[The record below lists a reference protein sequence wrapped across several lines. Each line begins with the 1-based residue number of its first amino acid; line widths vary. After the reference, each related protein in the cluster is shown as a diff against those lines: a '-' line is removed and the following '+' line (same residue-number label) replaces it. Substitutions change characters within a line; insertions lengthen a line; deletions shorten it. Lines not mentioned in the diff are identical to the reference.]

1 MESVITVPKETLGQT
16 SFATH
21 EVLSDWLELERRQR
35 NLQKA
40 LSLGNLFRH
49 KVTITYQLYDG
60 IPQRVVTTVWA
71 VTERYVTL
79 KGGRVIPLHAIREVE
94 L

>member
-1 MESVITVPKETLGQT
+1 MESVITVPKEIIGQT
-16 SFATH
+16 SFAVE
-21 EVLSDWLELERRQR
+21 EVLNDRFAIERRKWSLQR
-35 NLQKA
+35 A

-60 IPQRVVTTVWA
+60 IPQRVATTVWA

-79 KGGRVIPLHAIREVE
+79 KGGRVIPVHAITKVE

>member
-1 MESVITVPKETLGQT
+1 MESVITVPKEIIGQT
-16 SFATH
+16 SFANK
-21 EVLSDWLELERRQR
+21 EVLSDWPEVERRRR
-35 NLQKA
+35 NLEKA

-49 KVTITYQLYDG
+49 KVTITYQLYNG

-79 KGGRVIPLHAIREVE
+79 KGGRLIPLHAIREVE

>member
-1 MESVITVPKETLGQT
+1 MESVITVPKEIIGQT
-16 SFATH
+16 SFAVE
-21 EVLSDWLELERRQR
+21 EVLNDRFAIERRKW
-35 NLQKA
+35 NLQRA

-60 IPQRVVTTVWA
+60 ISQRVATTVWA

-79 KGGRVIPLHAIREVE
+79 KGGRVIPVHAITKVE